1 MAKVN
6 VAQFATEL
14 KLSVDKLVEQL
25 KAAGVKKALTKATA
39 LTEGDKTKLLEY
51 LRKAHGAKDGKSR
64 ITLTRRQTSEIRKS
78 DGSGKA
84 RTIQVEVRKK
94 RVLVK
99 RDADAEKEKK
109 TVAPVAAPAMTA
121 KQKAQRVEEARKQA
135 ELISRQAAEVAA
147 KKVKRDRKTAAKT
160 DEPVKPETAEK
171 ELTGKDQKPAQKA
184 PETVAKKVATEGT
197 LR

>member
-14 KLSVDKLVEQL
+14 KLSADKLVAQL
-25 KAAGVKKALTKATA
+25 KAAGVKKALTEETA

-51 LRKAHGAKDGKSR
+51 LRKAHGASDGKSK

-99 RDADAEKEKK
+99 RDPAADEEKK
-109 TVAPVAAPAMTA
+109 PVTVAPEQPALTA
-121 KQKAQRVEEARKQA
+121 KQEEERPAGRIDCPPSIRGGGQEGQTKP
-135 ELISRQAAEVAA
+135 ESSGSGGSSPGTRQAGGNCRTGGDQAA
-147 KKVKRDRKTAAKT
+147 KSGGEGVDNGCQEGSNRGHAA
-160 DEPVKPETAEK
+160 
-171 ELTGKDQKPAQKA
+171 
-184 PETVAKKVATEGT
+184 
-197 LR
+197 

>member
-14 KLSVDKLVEQL
+14 KLSADKLVEQL
-25 KAAGVKKALTKATA
+25 KAAGVKKALTEETA

-51 LRKAHGAKDGKSR
+51 LRKAHGAKDGKSK

-99 RDADAEKEKK
+99 RDPAADEEKK
-109 TVAPVAAPAMTA
+109 PVTVAPEQPALSA
-121 KQKAQRVEEARKQA
+121 KQEDERVEEARQIGAHGFLAKP
-135 ELISRQAAEVAA
+135 LTRQALSLTLQ
-147 KKVKRDRKTAAKT
+147 TA
-160 DEPVKPETAEK
+160 
-171 ELTGKDQKPAQKA
+171 LTTPG
-184 PETVAKKVATEGT
+184 
-197 LR
+197 

>member
-6 VAQFATEL
+6 VAEFATEL
-14 KLSVDKLVEQL
+14 KLSADKLVEQL
-25 KAAGVKKALTKATA
+25 KAAGVKKALTEETS

-51 LRKAHGAKDGKSR
+51 LRKAHGAQDGKSK

-99 RDADAEKEKK
+99 RDA
-109 TVAPVAAPAMTA
+109 
-121 KQKAQRVEEARKQA
+121 
-135 ELISRQAAEVAA
+135 
-147 KKVKRDRKTAAKT
+147 
-160 DEPVKPETAEK
+160 TAEK
-171 ELTGKDQKPAQKA
+171 KE
-184 PETVAKKVATEGT
+184 
-197 LR
+197 